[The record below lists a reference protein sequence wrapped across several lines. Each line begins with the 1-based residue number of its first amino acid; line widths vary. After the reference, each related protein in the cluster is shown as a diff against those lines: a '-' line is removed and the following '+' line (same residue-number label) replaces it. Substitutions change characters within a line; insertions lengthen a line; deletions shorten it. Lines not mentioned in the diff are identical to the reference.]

1 MLMELV
7 DTHAHL
13 TYEPLAGQLEQV
25 LSRSRLVGVR
35 RWITVG
41 TSPEDNERAVEL
53 ACRIEGLRAAVGY
66 HPHYADEIGEAELQM
81 LRRTAAH
88 PRAAA
93 VGETGLDYYYHHSQ
107 ADNQRRIFRAQLE
120 IAAELQKPAVIHI
133 REAFEEAMSILEEY
147 RGRLPKVVIHCYSGN
162 LEQTAEVER
171 RGYFVSF
178 TGIITFKK
186 AEEARRAA
194 ARFPLERVMIETD
207 CPYLSPEPVRKIQ
220 PNEPALLIHTAAKLA
235 EVYGLSLDQF
245 ARRVT
250 AVSMEFFGL
259 E

>member
-1 MLMELV
+1 
-7 DTHAHL
+7 
-13 TYEPLAGQLEQV
+13 
-25 LSRSRLVGVR
+25 
-35 RWITVG
+35 
-41 TSPEDNERAVEL
+41 
-53 ACRIEGLRAAVGY
+53 
-66 HPHYADEIGEAELQM
+66 
-81 LRRTAAH
+81 
-88 PRAAA
+88 
-93 VGETGLDYYYHHSQ
+93 
-107 ADNQRRIFRAQLE
+107 LE

-162 LEQTAEVER
+162 LEHTADVER

-186 AEEARRAA
+186 AEEARQAA

-235 EVYGLSLDQF
+235 EIYGLSLDQF

-250 AVSMEFFGL
+250 ATSMEFFGL

>member
-1 MLMELV
+1 MELV

-66 HPHYADEIGEAELQM
+66 HPHYADAIGEAELEM

-88 PRAAA
+88 PRVAA

-107 ADNQRRIFRAQLE
+107 ADHQRRIFRAQLE

-147 RGRLPKVVIHCYSGN
+147 GGRLPKVVIHCYSGN
-162 LEQTAEVER
+162 PEQTAEVER

-186 AEEARRAA
+186 AEETRRAA

-235 EVYGLSLDQF
+235 EIYGLSLDQF

-250 AVSMEFFGL
+250 ATSMEFFGL